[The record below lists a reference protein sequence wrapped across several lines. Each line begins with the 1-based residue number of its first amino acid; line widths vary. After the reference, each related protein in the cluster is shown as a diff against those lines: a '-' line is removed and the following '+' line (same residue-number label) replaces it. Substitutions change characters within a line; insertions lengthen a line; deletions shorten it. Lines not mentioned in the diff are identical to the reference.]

1 MKQEKPVKRKRPVA
15 DKKFLIKKSH
25 GPKAVPT
32 IGVIGQPNFLGR
44 NDKLGIFEVKGELK
58 GFGDLVEIFMD
69 WRFLVIVC
77 LVYIL
82 LTWFLSGMHYG
93 YLLVEENCCS
103 LFTMIGSFMWGVY
116 RLLLA

>member
-1 MKQEKPVKRKRPVA
+1 VA
-15 DKKFLIKKSH
+15 DKKFLIKKSY
-25 GPKAVPT
+25 GTKAVPT
-32 IGVIGQPNFLGR
+32 IGVISQPNFLGR

-82 LTWFLSGMHYG
+82 LTGFLFGMHYS
-93 YLLVEENCCS
+93 YLLVEENCWP
-103 LFTMIGSFMWGVY
+103 LFTMIEGFIWGVY
-116 RLLLA
+116 RLLFA